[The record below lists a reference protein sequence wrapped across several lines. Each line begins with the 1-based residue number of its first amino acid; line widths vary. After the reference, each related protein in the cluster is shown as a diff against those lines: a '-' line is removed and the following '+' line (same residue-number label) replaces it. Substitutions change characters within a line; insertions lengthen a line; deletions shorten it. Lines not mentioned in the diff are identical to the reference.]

1 MSVKLGHSV
10 TKFKFWV
17 DVHALYTR
25 YRKAY
30 NNFQNILVKITENFS
45 DNKII
50 LLPKSSVLAWY
61 W

>member
-1 MSVKLGHSV
+1 MSIKLGHSV

-25 YRKAY
+25 YKKAY
-30 NNFQNILVKITENFS
+30 ILVKITENFS
-45 DNKII
+45 DKKII
-50 LLPKSSVLAWY
+50 LLPKSSALVLY